1 MGIVGFAVLAYSIGS
16 VGVFRQQT
24 VSSNATI
31 AMNLAQD
38 KIEELQARRILSD
51 TDLCPG
57 GGDRG
62 IGAGGT
68 APGLF
73 DRCWKIAPSALG
85 SRLKEIEV
93 TVSWRDHDARQV
105 TLSTLAFRGP

>member
-1 MGIVGFAVLAYSIGS
+1 M
-16 VGVFRQQT
+16 
-24 VSSNATI
+24 SSNATI

-38 KIEELQARRILSD
+38 KIEELQARRILSE
-51 TDLCPG
+51 TDVCAG
-57 GGDRG
+57 GGERG
-62 IGAGGT
+62 IGASGA

-93 TVSWRDHDARQV
+93 TVTWRDHDSHQV
-105 TLSTLAFRGP
+105 TLSTLAFREP